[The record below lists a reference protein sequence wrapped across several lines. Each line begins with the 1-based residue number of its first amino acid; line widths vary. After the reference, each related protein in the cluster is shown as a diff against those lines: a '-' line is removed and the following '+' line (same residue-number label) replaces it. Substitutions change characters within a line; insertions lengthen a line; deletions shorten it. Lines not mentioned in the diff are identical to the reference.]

1 MNTVFLVKSAGL
13 LFYIEDLKLPLP
25 VLMPDEEKK
34 LSEIFKA
41 FIKPSGASQRSENK
55 NLT

>member
-1 MNTVFLVKSAGL
+1 MNTVFRVKSAGL

-25 VLMPDEEKK
+25 VLIPDEENK

-41 FIKPSGASQRSENK
+41 FIKPGASQRNENK

>member
-1 MNTVFLVKSAGL
+1 MNTVFRVKSAGL

-25 VLMPDEEKK
+25 VLIPDEENK